1 MQGRND
7 CIYKIAQLYTA
18 KQIYETD
25 LRSQNDF
32 YFENLLDILILDY
45 SSFALLDKRVFYNR
59 KLYSVD
65 TVNTAVNLTALSKLT
80 SIKSKRNINCM
91 GQWRN
96 VSRYH
101 DSNASN
107 LPIAEGRKYKCRNQI
122 TVYSCTLRNK
132 LRRIFTFGCCILLRI
147 YPTGSLW
154 CRQSQQSLQYVNS
167 PFFIFLLTHYM
178 FRPLRAIFRWDIQ
191 LDVSKD
197 YSYNGSVVVRIV
209 RGNI

>member
-91 GQWRN
+91 GQ
-96 VSRYH
+96 
-101 DSNASN
+101 
-107 LPIAEGRKYKCRNQI
+107 
-122 TVYSCTLRNK
+122 
-132 LRRIFTFGCCILLRI
+132 
-147 YPTGSLW
+147 
-154 CRQSQQSLQYVNS
+154 
-167 PFFIFLLTHYM
+167 
-178 FRPLRAIFRWDIQ
+178 
-191 LDVSKD
+191 
-197 YSYNGSVVVRIV
+197 
-209 RGNI
+209 